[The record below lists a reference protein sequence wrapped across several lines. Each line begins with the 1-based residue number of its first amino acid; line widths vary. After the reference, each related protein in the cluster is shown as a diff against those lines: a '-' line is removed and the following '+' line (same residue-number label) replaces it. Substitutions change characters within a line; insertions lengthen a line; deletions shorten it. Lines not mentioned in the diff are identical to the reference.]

1 MGKKG
6 DGMPIF
12 NEEMYLYDKKQ
23 NSDLFHLH
31 SFGRLYPDADYI
43 ISLKENSNTI
53 IECVTDGVGYIEHN
67 GTVTTVEKGDCYII
81 KQGSGYSYYSDEK
94 NPYSKVWV
102 TVYGSMVDRW
112 LDFYGIDRQVYIKH
126 LDITSYYSQIK
137 QTALGRDM
145 LDNEKKLML
154 LVHAI
159 IFEMATAVP
168 ANRQSREDR
177 PYIKTADNV
186 VLDIKKYIEKQCN
199 ERLTNRDLSL
209 KFGISQSTMNDLFIK
224 KYGISTSQYHMQ
236 CKLSSAEY
244 FLKSTDLTIDA
255 ISSLIGFCD
264 RSHFRKA
271 FMKAYGMSPNQYR
284 KKLKS
289 ELSEK

>member
-12 NEEMYLYDKKQ
+12 NEEMYLYDKNQ

-168 ANRQSREDR
+168 AN
-177 PYIKTADNV
+177 
-186 VLDIKKYIEKQCN
+186 
-199 ERLTNRDLSL
+199 
-209 KFGISQSTMNDLFIK
+209 
-224 KYGISTSQYHMQ
+224 
-236 CKLSSAEY
+236 
-244 FLKSTDLTIDA
+244 
-255 ISSLIGFCD
+255 
-264 RSHFRKA
+264 
-271 FMKAYGMSPNQYR
+271 
-284 KKLKS
+284 
-289 ELSEK
+289 